1 MISTYSE
8 EWVTSLINKLF
19 KINNGK
25 ISQKDKSSNVMFILD
40 DLANEKAFHHSKTIR
55 QLLYGRGRHSFISII
70 CVGQQLHNISPLQC
84 NNSDYV
90 ISGQLNSMNVDL
102 LNVEFRAPIINKK
115 DFIELYKQCTQNCS
129 FMIIN
134 NNSVNDVNDINS
146 YHGLKIK

>member
-40 DLANEKAFHHSKTIR
+40 DLANEKAFHHGKIIR
-55 QLLYGRGRHSFISII
+55 QLFGRGRHSFISII

-134 NNSVNDVNDINS
+134 NNTVDNVDDINS
-146 YHGLKIK
+146 YYGLKIK